1 MKLLKF
7 FSKEELK
14 RIEASVQEAESGI
27 SGEIVPVF
35 VEQCDGYEIAYYRAA
50 FLTSLATFSTLV
62 LLDRFWL
69 GFHLYDPFY
78 YLLNVLLAA
87 AVAILMVHYV
97 PTLKRLFVGQA
108 KLHYEADERA
118 DALFLREEVFNSTN
132 RTGVMIFIA
141 FFEHQVIVKADK
153 GISSVVPHQE
163 WVEVVDLIIG
173 GIQQQQLTDGIIKG
187 IQRCSQILEA
197 NEFIVDTKNLDELSN
212 KLRTD

>member
-7 FSKEELK
+7 FTEEELQ
-14 RIEASVQEAESGI
+14 RIETSVKEAEAGI

-50 FLTSLATFSTLV
+50 FLTALATFSTIV
-62 LLDRFWL
+62 LLDRFWV

-87 AVAILMVHYV
+87 AVAILLVHYI
-97 PTLKRLFVGQA
+97 PPIKRLFAGRN
-108 KLHYEADERA
+108 KLYYEADERA

-163 WVEVVDLIIG
+163 WVEVVELVIN
-173 GIQQQQLTDGIIKG
+173 GIKKQELTNGIIKG
-187 IQRCSQILEA
+187 IQRCAHILEA

-212 KLRTD
+212 RLRTD